1 MPEGSFSLMH
11 VPADTSSSFYITF
24 TEQIMVNHAIIGNN
38 ALVTGSV
45 LYEND
50 DLQYLMGVGKR
61 YSFANTEYNRLFEGN
76 LYYTLGTPEPTSGP
90 SKHSTSIPSL
100 RPSLQISD
108 IPSDFPQQ
116 VISLSPSLI
125 PSITASA
132 SPSFDSSST
141 PSVEISKY
149 PSMTSDKPSSSP
161 SNSYHPTDMHL
172 VLPLSNY
179 NGDIMNYGN
188 MFEIIALNDIVV
200 RAFDIHADAGD
211 DDLHELEIYNRPTSL
226 GALRSPGAWNK
237 ISQDALSIACE
248 RKLAKYSIL
257 NFMSCYDSFV
267 LKLIL
272 LNIIWTRTMNMIC
285 TMIYLKW

>member
-1 MPEGSFSLMH
+1 MPEGSFSLVH

-61 YSFANTEYNRLFEGN
+61 YSFSNTEYNRLFEGN

-90 SKHSTSIPSL
+90 SQRPSSSPSL
-100 RPSLQISD
+100 RPSLQVSD
-108 IPSDFPQQ
+108 NPSEFPQQ
-116 VISLSPSLI
+116 VISLSPSLM
-125 PSITASA
+125 PSITTSA
-132 SPSFDSSST
+132 SPSFDSSSA
-141 PSVEISKY
+141 PSVEISQFPSILASTHPSSDPTSLPTSS
-149 PSMTSDKPSSSP
+149 PSMTSDRPSSSP
-161 SNSYHPTDMHL
+161 SNSYHPTDTHL

-179 NGDIMNYGN
+179 NGDIMNHGN

-200 RAFDIHADAGD
+200 RAFDIHADSGD
-211 DDLHELEIYNRPTSL
+211 DNLHELQIYNRPTSL

-237 ISQDALSIACE
+237 ISRDALYIACE
-248 RKLAKYSIL
+248 RKLAKYHATFVFCL
-257 NFMSCYDSFV
+257 YYDSFV
-267 LKLIL
+267 F
-272 LNIIWTRTMNMIC
+272 
-285 TMIYLKW
+285 

>member
-1 MPEGSFSLMH
+1 
-11 VPADTSSSFYITF
+11 
-24 TEQIMVNHAIIGNN
+24 MVNHTIIGNN

-45 LYEND
+45 VYENN

-76 LYYTLGTPEPTSGP
+76 LYYTLGTPEPTSSP
-90 SKHSTSIPSL
+90 SQYPTSIRSL

-108 IPSDFPQQ
+108 IPSDFPQTK

-125 PSITASA
+125 RTVTASA
-132 SPSFDSSST
+132 SPSFESSST
-141 PSVEISKY
+141 PSVEISQFPSILASTDPSSDPTLQPTSF
-149 PSMTSDKPSSSP
+149 PSMTSDRPSSSP
-161 SNSYHPTDMHL
+161 SNSYHPTETHL
-172 VLPLSNY
+172 VLPFSNY
-179 NGDIMNYGN
+179 NGDIMNHGN

-237 ISQDALSIACE
+237 ISRDALSIACE
-248 RKLAKYSIL
+248 RKLAKYHVTFIFCL
-257 NFMSCYDSFV
+257 HYDSFV
-267 LKLIL
+267 LKLISL
-272 LNIIWTRTMNMIC
+272 PIAWTRIMNMIC